1 MNVTK
6 LILRLRQI
14 LPFALVVGIFNG
26 IALAQSVVVQILNG
40 RNGKPIPKVRV
51 WVNFDDQKSRQPL
64 DLKTDRQGEVQFET
78 NGAKT
83 FQVSPVGEIPCR
95 EQQFIAPIDYS
106 IEEILKTGIVTRNDC
121 GHSNPEPSRGRLK
134 YIARPA
140 TWWEL
145 FKN

>member
-1 MNVTK
+1 MNNTK

-14 LPFALVVGIFNG
+14 LSLALVVGIFNG
-26 IALAQSVVVQILNG
+26 IALAQSVVVQIFNG
-40 RNGKPIPKVRV
+40 RNGKPIPKIRV
-51 WVNFDDQKSRQPL
+51 WVSFDDKRGKEPL

-83 FQVSPVGEIPCR
+83 FQMSPVGVVDCR
-95 EQQFIAPIDYS
+95 EQQFTAPLDYS

-121 GHSNPEPSRGRLK
+121 GHSNPEPSRGRLI
-134 YIARPA
+134 YVVRPA

>member
-1 MNVTK
+1 MNITK
-6 LILRLRQI
+6 PILHLRQI
-14 LPFALVVGIFNG
+14 LPLALVVSIFNG

-40 RNGKPIPKVRV
+40 RNGKPVSKVRV
-51 WVNFDDQKSRQPL
+51 WVSFDDPRGKQPI

-83 FQVSPVGEIPCR
+83 FQVSPVGVVDCR
-95 EQQFIAPIDYS
+95 EQQFTAPIDYS
-106 IEEILKTGIVTRNDC
+106 VNEILKTGIVTRNDC
-121 GHSNPEPSRGRLK
+121 GHSNPEPSHGRLI
-134 YIARPA
+134 YIVRPA